1 MPDIVKKTTT
11 IMNVYEVNI
20 VNWKLIR
27 NIFNDYIF
35 HRKEGMKFF
44 VKPSI
49 RQERELLKINL
60 IKWNNN
66 GNNNIN
72 NPSNNRAEEKTR

>member
-1 MPDIVKKTTT
+1 
-11 IMNVYEVNI
+11 
-20 VNWKLIR
+20 
-27 NIFNDYIF
+27 
-35 HRKEGMKFF
+35 MKFF